1 MTFLIKMPISL
12 LFSTQKNVAFLNG
25 FPAVPTNFLSCS
37 EQIGQI
43 LVSKTIQAQP
53 PTGTGVYHETDQQMN
68 AYLIDQP

>member
-1 MTFLIKMPISL
+1 MS
-12 LFSTQKNVAFLNG
+12 G

-37 EQIGQI
+37 EKIGQI
-43 LVSKTIQAQP
+43 LVPKTIQAQP

>member
-12 LFSTQKNVAFLNG
+12 LFFHKKTVAFFSG
-25 FPAVPTNFLSCS
+25 FPAVSTNFLSCS
-37 EQIGQI
+37 EKIGQI
-43 LVSKTIQAQP
+43 LVPKTIQAQP